1 MYRNKKRISEIAI
14 YAVAAAA
21 FSGFASLLSAGLP
34 VWGAVVFSGALFVLF
49 SILSRRIARR
59 VGDALRRDAFR
70 ASDTRLLSA
79 FADRLR
85 FSFTTNDLIS
95 ALRETLE
102 FSADATVLLVD
113 MPKRYLVY
121 NSASAVGTDPSVFS
135 ELVRHYDGWR
145 DGVFFFDDNLDLVS
159 DQRAARG
166 FFMVK
171 GKLHVYVF
179 LRFLKVMEAEIFP
192 ELYVEF
198 AGFLSRN
205 ETVEK
210 MFSIAAL
217 SKDWSMVAET
227 QRSFLPKTLP
237 DVEGLE
243 LAAFFKPLVN
253 VSGDFYDVLPLD
265 EKRTLLL
272 LGDVSGKGLAAALI
286 MGIVMNT
293 IRISEDKE
301 DLESLVR
308 NVDAA
313 IKGMRLEDKYTV
325 LFLGLV
331 DTERMTLR
339 YVNASMADP
348 LVISETRAGRQI
360 RHLKSTCSL
369 IGILDLDVVGVEEL
383 QLFPDDVVF
392 IASDGVSE
400 VAGPGG
406 VMLGEHERWIDYV
419 TDESSRPMKA
429 FVEGFESLAADYSGG
444 AQLRDDLTV
453 LAARVAGGLK

>member
-1 MYRNKKRISEIAI
+1 MYRNNKLIGELVLYSA
-14 YAVAAAA
+14 AAAA
-21 FSGFASLLSAGLP
+21 FSGGAFLLSEGLPAAGVAAVAGL
-34 VWGAVVFSGALFVLF
+34 LFVLLT
-49 SILSRRIARR
+49 ILVRRGLRGMDA
-59 VGDALRRDAFR
+59 ALRRQAFQR
-70 ASDTRLLSA
+70 SDTRLLKA
-79 FADRLR
+79 TVDRLR
-85 FSFTTNDLIS
+85 FAFTTNDLIS

-121 NSASAVGTDPSVFS
+121 NSSSAVGTDPAVFG
-135 ELVRHYDGWR
+135 ELVRHYDQWR
-145 DGVFFFDDNLDLVS
+145 DGFFFFDENLDLVS
-159 DQRAARG
+159 NQRGARG
-166 FFMVK
+166 FFLVK
-171 GKLHVYVF
+171 GRLHVYIF
-179 LRFLKVMEAEIFP
+179 LRFLRVMESEVFP
-192 ELYVEF
+192 ELYAEF
-198 AGFLSRN
+198 VGFLSRN

-217 SKDWSMVAET
+217 SKDWAAVAET
-227 QRSFLPKTLP
+227 QRSFLPKNLP
-237 DVEGLE
+237 SVEGLE
-243 LAAFFKPLVN
+243 LASFFKPLVN

-265 EKRTLLL
+265 ERRTLLL

-308 NVDAA
+308 NVDTA

-348 LVISETRAGRQI
+348 LIISETRAGRQI

-369 IGILDLDVVGVEEL
+369 IGILDLETVGVSEIS
-383 QLFPDDVVF
+383 LFPGDVIF
-392 IASDGVSE
+392 IATDGVSE
-400 VAGPGG
+400 VPGPGG
-406 VMLGEHERWIDYV
+406 VMLGDHERWIDYV
-419 TDESSRPMKA
+419 TDESARPMA
-429 FVEGFESLAADYSGG
+429 EFVEGFEALASAYSGG

-453 LAARVAGGLK
+453 LAARVVGGKQ